1 MTSIAAVSVL
11 LVLSYYL
18 FLLLKDMELFKAMI
32 LQSFM
37 WIPIVVG
44 AAITGLIEF
53 LPKIITRSKKKK
65 WGILQDYN
73 TLVFMAYL
81 K

>member
-1 MTSIAAVSVL
+1 MTSVATVSVL

-18 FLLLKDMELFKAMI
+18 FLVLKDIELFKSMI

-44 AAITGLIEF
+44 AAITGLIGF
-53 LPKIITRSKKKK
+53 MPKIITWSRKK
-65 WGILQDYN
+65 
-73 TLVFMAYL
+73 
-81 K
+81 

>member
-1 MTSIAAVSVL
+1 MDYTSQGRLHIMTSVATVSVL

-18 FLLLKDMELFKAMI
+18 FLGLKDIELFKSMI

-44 AAITGLIEF
+44 AAITGLIGF
-53 LPKIITRSKKKK
+53 MPKIITWSRKKNPK
-65 WGILQDYN
+65 
-73 TLVFMAYL
+73 
-81 K
+81 